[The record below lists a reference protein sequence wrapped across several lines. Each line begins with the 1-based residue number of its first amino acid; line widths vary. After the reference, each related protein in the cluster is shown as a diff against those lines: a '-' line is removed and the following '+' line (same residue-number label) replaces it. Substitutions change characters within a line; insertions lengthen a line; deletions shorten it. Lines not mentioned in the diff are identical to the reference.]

1 MQHAKKKSEHGKRKK
16 PHIHTESKKPHQ
28 TIIYYD
34 SNMKATI

>member
-1 MQHAKKKSEHGKRKK
+1 MQHAKKKVNMEKEKN
-16 PHIHTESKKPHQ
+16 HTYTHREQNPHQ